1 MQNYTEVLREMKDL
15 YNEFRETLTW
25 DPEKKER
32 YDLLLAV
39 RRERVKSFYRDG
51 LVHTGSAAQSSAN

>member
-15 YNEFRETLTW
+15 YNEYRETLVW
-25 DPEKKER
+25 EPEKKER

-39 RRERVKSFYRDG
+39 RRERVKQLYRDG
-51 LVHTGSAAQSSAN
+51 RVHIATAAQSSAF